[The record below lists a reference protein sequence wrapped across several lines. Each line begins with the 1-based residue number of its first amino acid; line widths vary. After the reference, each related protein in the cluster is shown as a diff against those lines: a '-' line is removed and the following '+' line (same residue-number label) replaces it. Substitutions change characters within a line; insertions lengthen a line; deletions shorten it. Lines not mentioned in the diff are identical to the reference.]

1 MHVLAELAIQG
12 SVGFVIGAG
21 TNELAIRWVFWA
33 IFAKKKREIAAAV
46 QRVVSCE
53 LMSPDKIAR
62 RLRSPEVAQSL
73 QESLLAALTE
83 AAARHW
89 PSLDALAR
97 DGAGLRLDALQAQ
110 LASLAS
116 GAVASRLAEPSFRD
130 EVLRP
135 FLEEQWGHLSAKRPA
150 DLLPPPT
157 RALLDGLP
165 ARLAEAV
172 LAPEHRAKLCAV
184 IADGLRSWMADY
196 PTPAAF
202 LGPANTDEVAAL
214 AGSRTRLFGEELA
227 GLLATPPAQEALR
240 AAMRGAVQARL
251 GEQGAIG
258 QILSGLSG
266 SALVENQLAK
276 FCETLP
282 AAVRGQ
288 LDDAAT
294 AIRLR
299 GLVEAAV
306 RKLLGRTWGELID
319 AGAADALERHVQ
331 SLLCSDAVRDMV
343 RHGFESVTA
352 SVLGSLEKGTLE
364 EAAGL
369 LAGGGDV
376 SACLGWAAEALHA
389 ALRSAEV
396 RPQLGLQAEQA
407 VRRLCARPIG
417 PLDPFL
423 PADAKPRLAAA
434 LAEQI
439 VSFANANLTELV
451 ERTRIWD
458 VISESI
464 VIYDEKKMEQITRSV
479 ANRELIWVTVSGGI
493 IGLMVGFAQS
503 VVLHVLNR

>member
-202 LGPANTDEVAAL
+202 LGSANTDEVAAL

-251 GEQGAIG
+251 GEQGPIG

-331 SLLCSDAVRDMV
+331 SLLGSDAVRDMV
-343 RHGFESVTA
+343 RHGFESVTG
-352 SVLGSLEKGTLE
+352 LGSRQPGKGN
-364 EAAGL
+364 AGRGRRT
-369 LAGGGDV
+369 AGGRRRCVRLPG
-376 SACLGWAAEALHA
+376 LGRRGAARGA
-389 ALRSAEV
+389 AFRGGPAAARASGRTG
-396 RPQLGLQAEQA
+396 RPQA
-407 VRRLCARPIG
+407 VRAPDRAAGSFSAGGRQAEAGRGAGRADRLVRERQ
-417 PLDPFL
+417 LDGAGR
-423 PADAKPRLAAA
+423 ADA
-434 LAEQI
+434 
-439 VSFANANLTELV
+439 
-451 ERTRIWD
+451 IWD

-464 VIYDEKKMEQITRSV
+464 VIYDEKKWSRSPG
-479 ANRELIWVTVSGGI
+479 AWPTASSSGSRFRAGSS
-493 IGLMVGFAQS
+493 G
-503 VVLHVLNR
+503 